1 MSLRVII
8 AKDLR
13 LLFRDRVALAFI
25 ALAPIVVISVAGFS
39 LASLYGGDRT
49 GQTAYDLPIADED
62 GGDLV
67 KQITERLAKDA
78 NVRVRT
84 VASRDEAEQLVA
96 TKAAGSA
103 LVIPPGT
110 AAALAAGEPA
120 RVLLYTDPVKYLE
133 RLNVRLRVLQ
143 ARDAI
148 ADAERERVAQNI
160 ARQRES
166 LRADLEKLG
175 DAIRAA
181 RTELDEA
188 KRESQELGERA
199 TRVYDAEVARIRA
212 DVEKQI
218 DQQIRTLST
227 QVQNELSTRVE
238 NLRAPARSYLDSLHQ
253 TRTDFERWFAELQRL
268 AARRAADIPP
278 PPNFPEPPAELV
290 RALDSPLPPVE
301 LPAHLDIRVEPRAPK
316 PVAPPNLP
324 DIALDVPT
332 LDVPAVPPLGAALN
346 IEEVTVGGG
355 AKTINSFDQQ
365 VPGFSVTFLL
375 LGLLLGVS
383 LGLFDERDW
392 GTFDRI
398 RAMPIASRNVLLG
411 KLTARFIVGMAQMIL
426 LFAVGYLFFGMSLGP
441 QPWALLLPIASIVFA
456 GTAFGLIIA
465 GVARTRDSVL
475 PLGAIVIMSMAA
487 VGGCWWPIDLEP
499 RWMRT
504 VALALPTTW
513 AMESFNDLMIRQ
525 RGVEATLKPTAVLV
539 AYALAYLAI
548 GLWLFRR
555 RLSRR

>member
-1 MSLRVII
+1 VSLRVIV

-62 GGDLV
+62 GGELV
-67 KQITERLAKDA
+67 QQITERLANDA
-78 NVRVRT
+78 SVRVRT
-84 VASRDEAEQLVA
+84 VASREEAERLVA

-103 LVIPPGT
+103 LVIPRGT

-120 RVLLYTDPVKYLE
+120 SVLLYTDPVKYLE

-143 ARDAI
+143 ARDAL
-148 ADAERERVAQNI
+148 ADAERERVARNI
-160 ARQRES
+160 AQQRES
-166 LRADLEKLG
+166 LRANLEKLG
-175 DAIRAA
+175 EAIRTA
-181 RTELDEA
+181 RSELDEA
-188 KRESQELGERA
+188 KRESQKLGERA
-199 TRVYDAEVARIRA
+199 ARVYDAEVARLRA
-212 DVEKQI
+212 DVEEQI
-218 DQQIRTLST
+218 DRQVRTLST
-227 QVQNELSTRVE
+227 QVQNELSSRVE
-238 NLRAPARSYLDSLHQ
+238 NLRAPARNYLDSLRQ
-253 TRTDFERWFAELQRL
+253 TRADFEKWFAELQRL

-278 PPNFPEPPAELV
+278 PPTFPEPPPDLV
-290 RALDSPLPPVE
+290 RALDSPVPPLD

-316 PVAPPNLP
+316 PVEPLSLP
-324 DIALDVPT
+324 DVALDVPT
-332 LDVPAVPPLGAALN
+332 LDVPAVPPLGAALKV
-346 IEEVTVGGG
+346 EDVPVGGG
-355 AKTINSFDQQ
+355 ATTINSFDQQ

-383 LGLFDERDW
+383 LGLLDERDW

-398 RAMPIASRNVLLG
+398 RAMPIAPRNVLLG
-411 KLTARFIVGMAQMIL
+411 KLAARFIVGMAQMIL
-426 LFAVGYLFFGMSLGP
+426 LFAVGYFFFGMSLGP
-441 QPWALLLPIASIVFA
+441 QPWALLLPMSSIVFA

-487 VGGCWWPIDLEP
+487 IGGCWWPIDLEP

-513 AMESFNDLMIRQ
+513 AMESFNDLMIRL

-539 AYALAYLAI
+539 AYGAAYLAI

-555 RLSRR
+555 RVSRR

>member
-1 MSLRVII
+1 M
-8 AKDLR
+8 
-13 LLFRDRVALAFI
+13 
-25 ALAPIVVISVAGFS
+25 
-39 LASLYGGDRT
+39 
-49 GQTAYDLPIADED
+49 
-62 GGDLV
+62 
-67 KQITERLAKDA
+67 
-78 NVRVRT
+78 RVRA
-84 VASRDEAEQLVA
+84 VASRDEAERLVA

-133 RLNVRLRVLQ
+133 RLNVRLGVLQ

-148 ADAERERVAQNI
+148 ADAERERVEQNI
-160 ARQRES
+160 TQQRES
-166 LRADLEKLG
+166 LRANLEKLG

-181 RTELDEA
+181 RTELDDA

-218 DQQIRTLST
+218 DQQVRTLST
-227 QVQNELSTRVE
+227 QVQNELSARVE
-238 NLRAPARSYLDSLHQ
+238 NLRAPARSYLDSLRQ

-278 PPNFPEPPAELV
+278 PPKFPEPPAELV
-290 RALDSPLPPVE
+290 RALDSPLPPIE

-316 PVAPPNLP
+316 AVAPPNLP
-324 DIALDVPT
+324 DVALDVPT
-332 LDVPAVPPLGAALN
+332 LDVPAVPPLGAALSV
-346 IEEVTVGGG
+346 EEVAVGGG

-398 RAMPIASRNVLLG
+398 RAMPIAPRNVLLG

-426 LFAVGYLFFGMSLGP
+426 LFAVGYFFFGMSLGP

-487 VGGCWWPIDLEP
+487 LGGCWWPIDLEP

-525 RGVEATLKPTAVLV
+525 RGVETTLKPAAVLV
-539 AYALAYLAI
+539 AYGLAYLAI

-555 RLSRR
+555 RLSQR

>member
-1 MSLRVII
+1 VSLRVII

-84 VASRDEAEQLVA
+84 VASRDEAERLVA

-148 ADAERERVAQNI
+148 ADAERERIAQNI
-160 ARQRES
+160 ALQRES

-290 RALDSPLPPVE
+290 RALDSPLPPFE

-487 VGGCWWPIDLEP
+487 LGGCWWPIDLEP